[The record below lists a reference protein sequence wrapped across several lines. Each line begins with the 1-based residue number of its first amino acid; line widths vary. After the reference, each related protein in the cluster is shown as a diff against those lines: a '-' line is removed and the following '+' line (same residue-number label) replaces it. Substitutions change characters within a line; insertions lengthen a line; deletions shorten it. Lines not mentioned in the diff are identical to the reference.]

1 MDMKAWVPYGCSF
14 LLFILASYNMHA
26 QSDKIDSLQKA
37 IQNAPEDSNKVI
49 AMKALSRELWQQSKM
64 TSALVYEQRA
74 LALNDGLVLEKEIS
88 EVENEFSESGSSSS
102 DPEKDLNT
110 ELRRKRDSTLK
121 QLSVHI
127 SKIEE
132 KQSQLNAAI
141 KEYNRRSLSLSDD
154 RVLEMQMTNKQLAT
168 QQQAALQHFA
178 DERSRR
184 NWVISSSGIIVVL
197 LTIVFFQFSRRR
209 QTKSKLEVNQLKNRV
224 LRSQLNPHFIFHAL
238 NSIRSFMEQC
248 PESAGSFL
256 VKFSTLMRQVLENS
270 EEEKIS
276 LSEEIAMIENYMQLE
291 AIRIPGGFDYE
302 VSIDESIDAEVTTVP
317 PLILQ
322 PMIENAI
329 LHGLL
334 PLKRRGKIVL
344 QFKEKNG
351 LLEATIEDDGIGLGS
366 TTVGTGTAEKKR
378 SMGIQITRERIEL
391 LNRKMKGKG
400 SLVQQL
406 FEHGSRVSIAIPV

>member
-1 MDMKAWVPYGCSF
+1 
-14 LLFILASYNMHA
+14 
-26 QSDKIDSLQKA
+26 
-37 IQNAPEDSNKVI
+37 
-49 AMKALSRELWQQSKM
+49 MKALSRELWQQSKM
-64 TSALVYEQRA
+64 TSALAYEQRA
-74 LALNDGLVLEKEIS
+74 LALNDELALEKKIS
-88 EVENEFSESGSSSS
+88 EIGNEFSKSVKYSSVHA
-102 DPEKDLNT
+102 KDLNASVK
-110 ELRRKRDSTLK
+110 RKIDSTQE
-121 QLSVHI
+121 QLSNHI

-132 KQSQLNAAI
+132 QQKRLNADI

-154 RVLEMQMTNKQLAT
+154 RVVEAQNANKQLAI

-184 NWVISSSGIIVVL
+184 NWIIAASIITVVL
-197 LTIVFFQFSRRR
+197 LSLVFIQAYRRR
-209 QTKSKLEVNQLKNRV
+209 KALNKLEVNQLNNKV

-238 NSIRSFMEQC
+238 NSIRTFMEHH
-248 PESAGSFL
+248 PEMADNYL

-276 LSEEIAMIENYMQLE
+276 LNEEIAMIENYMQLE
-291 AIRIPGGFDYE
+291 AIRLTDGFDYE
-302 VSIDESIDAEVTTVP
+302 VSLDESIDAGATTVP

-329 LHGLL
+329 LHGLM

-344 QFKEKNG
+344 HFKEKNG

-366 TTVGTGTAEKKR
+366 TMVDTRSAEKKR
-378 SMGIQITRERIEL
+378 SMGMQITRERIEL
-391 LNRKMKGKG
+391 LNRKAKAKG

-406 FEHGSRVSIAIPV
+406 FEQGSMVRIEIPV

>member
-1 MDMKAWVPYGCSF
+1 
-14 LLFILASYNMHA
+14 
-26 QSDKIDSLQKA
+26 
-37 IQNAPEDSNKVI
+37 
-49 AMKALSRELWQQSKM
+49 M
-64 TSALVYEQRA
+64 TSALIYEQRA
-74 LALNDGLVLEKEIS
+74 LALNDELALGKKIS
-88 EVENEFSESGSSSS
+88 EIRNELSKSEKYSSVHM
-102 DPEKDLNT
+102 KDLNT
-110 ELRRKRDSTLK
+110 AVRMKIDSTQR
-121 QLSVHI
+121 QLSDHI
-127 SKIEE
+127 LKIEE
-132 KQSQLNAAI
+132 EQKKLHAAI

-154 RVLEMQMTNKQLAT
+154 RVVEVENTNKQLAI

-184 NWVISSSGIIVVL
+184 NWIISSGTIIVIL
-197 LTIVFFQFSRRR
+197 LSFVFFQFYRRH
-209 QTKSKLEVNQLKNRV
+209 QTKNKLEVNQLKNRV

-238 NSIRSFMEQC
+238 NSIRTFMEHH
-248 PESAGSFL
+248 PEMADNYL
-256 VKFSTLMRQVLENS
+256 IKFSTLMRQVLENS

-276 LSEEIAMIENYMQLE
+276 LSEEIAMIENYMQME

-329 LHGLL
+329 LHGLM

-344 QFKEKNG
+344 HFKEKNG

-366 TTVGTGTAEKKR
+366 TMVETKSAQKKR
-378 SMGIQITRERIEL
+378 SMGIQITRERLEL
-391 LNRKMKGKG
+391 LNRKAMAKG

-406 FEHGSRVSIAIPV
+406 FEQGSQVRIAIPV